1 MAGDETFEP
10 DSVQIVSDLGQLKAF
25 AHPLQAR
32 MLRVLQK
39 REATATELAA
49 LVGEPASTISEH
61 IEALV
66 HAGLVRVSGQ
76 AQAGGQV
83 PYRAG
88 ARYYGFRPDPSDLQ
102 LIAGPLS
109 LALLETVGRE
119 LTISMES
126 WPSQRMIGQV
136 RRARLSSSRLLEFE
150 ERFEELVNEFWG
162 SPDQDVDEQD
172 DDPVMSLASVVY
184 QYPDQD

>member
-1 MAGDETFEP
+1 MSGDEAFEP
-10 DSVQIVSDLGQLKAF
+10 DSVQIVSDLGQLRAF

-32 MLRVLQK
+32 MLRILQK
-39 REATATELAA
+39 QEATGPELAT
-49 LVGEPASTISEH
+49 LVGEPASLIGEH
-61 IEALV
+61 VEALV
-66 HAGLVRVSGQ
+66 HAGLVKISGQ
-76 AQAGGQV
+76 RDESGETL
-83 PYRAG
+83 YRAG

-119 LTISMES
+119 LTTSMDS
-126 WPSQRMIGQV
+126 WPSQRMIGQI

-162 SPDQDVDEQD
+162 SPDQAVQEKDG
-172 DDPVMSLASVVY
+172 DPVMSLASVVY
-184 QYPDQD
+184 RYPDQD